1 MNLIPAAGG
10 TRTILAGNGWPS
22 FSRDGKWIYFAA
34 GETGRHQVWKKMTSG
49 GDALQVTPHGGL
61 ATQESTDGTYVYYR
75 ESPNGPG
82 PLWRIPASGGEP
94 VKLLDGMFD
103 FFVVQQ
109 GIYYIDQQSE
119 EANLQFLSFA
129 TSKSTLVARNLG
141 KVRRGLTASPDGR
154 MILFARVDSSA
165 NDLMLVENFR

>member
-1 MNLIPAAGG
+1 LIPATGG
-10 TRTILAGNGWPS
+10 QPRIFAGNGWPS

-34 GETGRHQVWKKMTSG
+34 GETGQNQVWKMMASG
-49 GDALQVTPHGGL
+49 GDAFQLTQNGGL
-61 ATQESTDGTYVYYR
+61 AALESLDGRSVYYR
-75 ESPNGPG
+75 QSPNGPG

-103 FFVVQQ
+103 FFVLEQ

-119 EANLQFLSFA
+119 HANLRFLRFA
-129 TSKSTLVARNLG
+129 TGKSALVARNLG
-141 KVRRGLTASPDGR
+141 KVRRGLTASSDGR

-165 NDLMLVENFR
+165 DDLMLVENFR